1 MWHEAGV
8 ILWISA
14 GGSKFQTA
22 LTEQAST
29 PGEDTTVH
37 ACISVTCVCADASAR
52 GCIYVCV
59 CVCEHACFCTACSAH
74 SNIFQAAFVHLS
86 VSSSLN
92 YRFACSQCLTRHHEI
107 SGKFNACTLDADNL
121 LSSEKKMKYAALS
134 VMVSMSLHMHV
145 FIPAH
150 EAFPAHI
157 SFIER
162 RDRDEIEWDGWKVN
176 GQ

>member
-1 MWHEAGV
+1 MRV
-8 ILWISA
+8 FL
-14 GGSKFQTA
+14 
-22 LTEQAST
+22 LL
-29 PGEDTTVH
+29 V
-37 ACISVTCVCADASAR
+37 CVLMLLHVAA
-52 GCIYVCV
+52 YMCV

-74 SNIFQAAFVHLS
+74 SNIFQAAFVRLS